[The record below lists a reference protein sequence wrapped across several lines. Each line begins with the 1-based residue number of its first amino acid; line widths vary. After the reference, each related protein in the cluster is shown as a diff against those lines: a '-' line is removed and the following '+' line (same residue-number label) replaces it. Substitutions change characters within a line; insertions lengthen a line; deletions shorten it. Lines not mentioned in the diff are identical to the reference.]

1 MTTRKSLALG
11 RFSIGMGDRFG
22 LQGVAQVRAV
32 QQAEREGVVVTPV
45 WNKSNREHQIVGT
58 LPADVRAEA
67 DTAVRAVEWRH
78 PFFVDADH
86 IGLKNADGF
95 VEACDF
101 FTLDVAEA
109 IGHTAPAETV
119 NALVRHLSPYAG
131 ALQLP
136 GLDGP
141 LAFDAAAIQSGAHDY
156 LAAVQEA
163 ARLYHHIAKARGARP
178 FLVEVSMDE
187 VNRPQSPADLLVIL
201 AALAAEKVPVRTI
214 APRFTGAFHKGVD
227 YVGDPAQ
234 FEREFDA
241 DAAVVAFAV
250 RKFGLPPDLKL
261 SVHSGS
267 DKFAIYPAIRRVTRR
282 RECGVHL
289 KTAGTTWLEE
299 AAGLAESGEAG
310 LAIVKEIYAQSLA
323 RFDEFCAP
331 YAAVIAIERTHL
343 PALETVAN
351 WEGWRFANALRHNQ
365 TACLEFN
372 PHLRQ
377 LLHVGYKAAAEMG
390 ARYRDAVTAAGSIVG
405 PAVTRNL
412 LEKHIRPL
420 FLGA

>member
-1 MTTRKSLALG
+1 
-11 RFSIGMGDRFG
+11 
-22 LQGVAQVRAV
+22 VA
-32 QQAEREGVVVTPV
+32 
-45 WNKSNREHQIVGT
+45 
-58 LPADVRAEA
+58 D
-67 DTAVRAVEWRH
+67 
-78 PFFVDADH
+78 
-86 IGLKNADGF
+86 
-95 VEACDF
+95 
-101 FTLDVAEA
+101 A
-109 IGHTAPAETV
+109 IGHTVPAEMV
-119 NALVRHLSPYAG
+119 NALVKHLSPYVG
-131 ALQLP
+131 NLQLP
-136 GLDGP
+136 GLDEP
-141 LAFDAAAIQSGAHDY
+141 LPLDTATLQSSAHQY

-163 ARLYHHIAKARGARP
+163 ARLYHHIAKGRGARP

-187 VNRPQSPADLLVIL
+187 VNQPQSPADLLVIL

-227 YVGDPAQ
+227 YIGDPAQ

-299 AAGLAESGEAG
+299 AAGLAESGDEG

-343 PALETVAN
+343 PAMETVAN
-351 WEGWRFANALRHNQ
+351 WEGWRFAKALRHNH
-365 TACLEFN
+365 TNCLEFN

-390 ARYRDAVTAAGSIVG
+390 PRYRNAVTAAEAFVG

-412 LEKHIRPL
+412 LERHIRPL
-420 FLGA
+420 FLGE